1 MVKISQFADK
11 IGMGDKNSKAA
22 RIQRREQ
29 RQLDLIAAFQ
39 ELEDEKNQQIKMNG
53 EEEEGEMKMNEDE
66 EKLKLNEDKEE
77 LKINDEEEM
86 KMNEG
91 NENEEMKKEENEKE
105 EMITTE

>member
-22 RIQRREQ
+22 RRQRREQ

-53 EEEEGEMKMNEDE
+53 EEEQKKMNEEEEEMKMNEDKAE
-66 EKLKLNEDKEE
+66 LKL
-77 LKINDEEEM
+77 NDEEEM

-91 NENEEMKKEENEKE
+91 NENE
-105 EMITTE
+105 

>member
-53 EEEEGEMKMNEDE
+53 EEEQKKMNEEEEEMKMNEDE
-66 EKLKLNEDKEE
+66 EE
-77 LKINDEEEM
+77 LKINDDEEM
-86 KMNEG
+86 KIKD
-91 NENEEMKKEENEKE
+91 EN
-105 EMITTE
+105 

>member
-22 RIQRREQ
+22 RRQKREQ

-53 EEEEGEMKMNEDE
+53 EEEQKKMNEEEEEMKMNEDE
-66 EKLKLNEDKEE
+66 EE
-77 LKINDEEEM
+77 LKINDDEEM
-86 KMNEG
+86 KIKD
-91 NENEEMKKEENEKE
+91 EN
-105 EMITTE
+105 

>member
-22 RIQRREQ
+22 RRQKREQ

-53 EEEEGEMKMNEDE
+53 EEEEEMKMNEDE
-66 EKLKLNEDKEE
+66 EELKMNEDKAE
-77 LKINDEEEM
+77 LKLNDEEEM

-91 NENEEMKKEENEKE
+91 NENE
-105 EMITTE
+105 

>member
-22 RIQRREQ
+22 RRQRREQ

-53 EEEEGEMKMNEDE
+53 EEEQKKMNEEEEEMKMNEDE
-66 EKLKLNEDKEE
+66 EE
-77 LKINDEEEM
+77 LKINDDEEM
-86 KMNEG
+86 KIKD
-91 NENEEMKKEENEKE
+91 EN
-105 EMITTE
+105 